1 MVIVWLWLNHYK
13 IEDDYC
19 QGAMF
24 WQFFTLKYVQ
34 MMKIRNS
41 SALLNCLELI
51 QQAFIIFYENYSF
64 G

>member
-41 SALLNCLELI
+41 SALLNCLE
-51 QQAFIIFYENYSF
+51 
-64 G
+64 